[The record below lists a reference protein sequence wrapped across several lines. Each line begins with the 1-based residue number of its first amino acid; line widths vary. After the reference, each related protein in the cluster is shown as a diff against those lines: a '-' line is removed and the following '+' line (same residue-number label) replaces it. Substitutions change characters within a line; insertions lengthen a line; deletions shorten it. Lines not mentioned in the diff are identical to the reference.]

1 MVPVTLLAKAM
12 VLMAAPEQIV
22 WDKGVADA
30 AGPEFTST
38 VAVTGAPIQPLTVG
52 LMVKLTVTGAVVVFV
67 KAPLMLP
74 DPLAAIPVTA
84 VVLLLVQ
91 L

>member
-1 MVPVTLLAKAM
+1 MVPVTLLANAM
-12 VLMAAPEQIV
+12 VVIVAPEQIV

-30 AGPEFTST
+30 AGPAFTST
-38 VAVTGAPIQPLTVG
+38 VAVTGAPIQPLIVG
-52 LMVKLTVTGAVVVFV
+52 LMVKLTVTGAVVVFIN
-67 KAPLMLP
+67 APLILP

-84 VVLLLVQ
+84 VVLFLVQ